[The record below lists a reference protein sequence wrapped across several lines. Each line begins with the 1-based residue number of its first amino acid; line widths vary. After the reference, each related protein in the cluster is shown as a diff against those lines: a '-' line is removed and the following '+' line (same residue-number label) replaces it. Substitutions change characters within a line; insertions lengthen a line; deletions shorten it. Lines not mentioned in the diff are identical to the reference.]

1 MTLQNSNKEKILCYS
16 VFLEKPRNSAPISF
30 LYSFFFFFFFMF
42 VCFILKKVKKRKI
55 LDLLVHWYILKER
68 KRHLS

>member
-30 LYSFFFFFFFMF
+30 LYSFFFFFKFERQN
-42 VCFILKKVKKRKI
+42 LEKEKRRKI
-55 LDLLVHWYILKER
+55 SDSLVHWYILKER